1 MPVVNLISIRR
12 LTRSLRSFAN
22 KLVYPFLNHPM
33 LAGLSTVAGLIG
45 FGITIYDPLEA
56 DPFETHVIEGV
67 AELMLAA
74 EAGFENL
81 ELRAPEE
88 NEPKADGNSEQGRT
102 TFAATN
108 TLGGECSY
116 PQIVEYDDDYT
127 TRFTCTFVSS
137 VPMDEA
143 RDKYRSLIAALDG
156 LTDENWIILEDRL
169 DSGDFF
175 WEAEWPDER
184 LLLEAWLSEDEP
196 DVGTV
201 DFYFE
206 ARARDRVQEDLD
218 TLATELGRMIDAEEV
233 TIDVR
238 FEPFMM
244 VMFTEPIGRQ
254 MIDLNEA
261 KSFYAGDEEIVF
273 EQPSQLVASLDAFK
287 RAFRQQKDFGGAT
300 PTDRDAAE
308 FLKKFVA
315 DIVAFGELPLPWKA
329 DINVVAAMLVFP
341 TDLAGSHALGLL
353 TEHQFFNETV
363 AVMHVVPIIM
373 TDGEHQLGDASR
385 QDTESFIFN
394 RKETLDPRE

>member
-1 MPVVNLISIRR
+1 
-12 LTRSLRSFAN
+12 
-22 KLVYPFLNHPM
+22 
-33 LAGLSTVAGLIG
+33 
-45 FGITIYDPLEA
+45 
-56 DPFETHVIEGV
+56 
-67 AELMLAA
+67 
-74 EAGFENL
+74 
-81 ELRAPEE
+81 
-88 NEPKADGNSEQGRT
+88 
-102 TFAATN
+102 
-108 TLGGECSY
+108 
-116 PQIVEYDDDYT
+116 
-127 TRFTCTFVSS
+127 
-137 VPMDEA
+137 
-143 RDKYRSLIAALDG
+143 
-156 LTDENWIILEDRL
+156 
-169 DSGDFF
+169 
-175 WEAEWPDER
+175 
-184 LLLEAWLSEDEP
+184 
-196 DVGTV
+196 
-201 DFYFE
+201 
-206 ARARDRVQEDLD
+206 
-218 TLATELGRMIDAEEV
+218 
-233 TIDVR
+233 
-238 FEPFMM
+238 